1 MPGFTT
7 SNWMTET
14 GRRPDLEALDV
25 NPPIGYIGSRVYP
38 RTPSRF
44 AAGTLSGMTLPTY
57 AAAQTS
63 RVDGVAPT
71 TTLITNSEVSYTATE
86 TISRYGKTAKQVMD
100 TMDIY
105 RCDEQGG
112 AAAIRS
118 MMYTL
123 EKKRLTKLVTPIA
136 STYDNLITGQA
147 TDDILVLVDTA
158 LEAIRLY
165 HGVRVLVMNIK
176 MLHKF
181 GRSASLANFYGSA
194 PVERTESMIQLKNR
208 VVTALQQV
216 FLLDEILIADSSI
229 LNDAGNAPV
238 VNDNTIVAAVIPH
251 ENEVTEFSYT
261 LTPELGRTVVYQPYE
276 GLRPFQ
282 VESFPDMATRT
293 NCYDAVTRSD
303 IVEFNPMEKRI
314 IDCTNVSFAGGQS
327 IQITGGTVVTIDG
340 GTVSA

>member
-7 SNWMTET
+7 SNWMTDI

-25 NPPIGYIGSRVYP
+25 NPPIGYIGDRLYP

-71 TTLITNSEVSYTATE
+71 TTLITNKEVSYTASE
-86 TISRYGKTAKQVMD
+86 IISRYGKTAKQTMD

-105 RCDEQGG
+105 RCDEQGA

-118 MMYTL
+118 MQYTL

-136 STYDNLITGQA
+136 STADNLITGTA
-147 TDDILVLVDTA
+147 TDDILVLVDSA

-165 HGVRVLVMNIK
+165 HGVRVLVMNVA

-181 GRSASLANFYGSA
+181 GRSASIANFYGSA
-194 PVERTESMIQLKNR
+194 PVERTASMIQLKNR

-251 ENEVTEFSYT
+251 EDEVTEFSYT

-276 GLRPFQ
+276 GLKPFQ
-282 VESFPDMATRT
+282 VESFPNMDTRT
-293 NCYDAVTRSD
+293 NCYDAVTRSAV
-303 IVEFNPMEKRI
+303 IEFNEMEKRI
-314 IDCTNVSFAGGQS
+314 IDCTNVKFTAAQLVDATGSTVTTIS
-327 IQITGGTVVTIDG
+327 GGTV
-340 GTVSA
+340 